1 MNKKIF
7 YRHIFSKEGYY
18 IGCRKV
24 TAFDMVK
31 PYLFTVVGIGAL
43 IGLIYVT
50 IHDSNIHISRQTPQ
64 TILEIPLK

>member
-7 YRHIFSKEGYY
+7 YRHVFSKEGRY

-24 TAFDMVK
+24 TTFDMVK
-31 PYLFTVVGIGAL
+31 PYLFTVFGIGAL
-43 IGLIYVT
+43 IGLIYVA
-50 IHDSNIHISRQTPQ
+50 IHDSNINISRQMPQ